1 MLRGHATARVDDKG
15 RLKIPA
21 EFLDP
26 FVGLCGTD
34 RRTFVTSLD
43 GRMVVVYPLPV
54 WEEHEAK
61 LAAMPGTHPLV
72 VKYLRTVSYWGKE
85 TPVDGAGRILIHP
98 LLRQNARLDGE
109 TSVFGRQRVLEI
121 CDHELFRGQPPV
133 MSLEELAQLSGL
145 ER

>member
-21 EFLDP
+21 EFHRP
-26 FVGLCGTD
+26 FLELCGEG

-43 GRMVVVYPLPV
+43 GRVALIYPLPV

-61 LAAMPGTHPLV
+61 LARLPSTNPFV
-72 VKYLRTVSYWGKE
+72 TKYLRTVSYWGKE
-85 TPVDGAGRILIHP
+85 VQIDPNGRILLHP
-98 LLRQNARLDGE
+98 LLRQHARLDGE
-109 TSVFGRQRVLEI
+109 TSVFGRQRILEV
-121 CDHELFRGQPPV
+121 CDHELFRGQPPT
-133 MSLEELAQLSGL
+133 MSQDELAELSGL